1 MLKKMTLLQ
10 LGQQAPDFE
19 LPAAGG
25 QKVKLSDYR
34 GQYVVLYFYPKDMTA
49 TCTAEACD
57 FRDYHPEF
65 ANMNVKVIG
74 ISTDPVSRHEKFA
87 DKYGLPFLLL
97 SDVDHLVAELYG
109 VWQQKKLYGREY
121 MGIVRSTFVIGKD
134 GELIKEWR
142 QVKVKGHV
150 EEVLAYIRSL
160 ES

>member
-1 MLKKMTLLQ
+1 MTIVQ
-10 LGQQAPDFE
+10 LGQQAPDFV

-25 QKVKLSDYR
+25 KKVKLSDYR

-49 TCTAEACD
+49 GCTAQACD

-65 ANMNVKVIG
+65 SRMDVAVIG
-74 ISTDPVSRHEKFA
+74 ISPDPVNRHEKFA
-87 DKYGLPFLLL
+87 DKYELPFLLL
-97 SDVDHLVAELYG
+97 SDADHQVAEMYG

-134 GELIKEWR
+134 GELLKEWR

-150 EEVLAYIRSL
+150 EEVLAFIRTI

>member
-1 MLKKMTLLQ
+1 MVVLQ
-10 LGQQAPDFE
+10 LGEQVPDFE

-25 QKVKLSDYR
+25 KKVKLSDYR

-49 TCTAEACD
+49 SCTTQACN

-65 ANMNVKVIG
+65 VRMNVAVIG
-74 ISTDPVSRHEKFA
+74 VSTDPVNRHEKFA
-87 DKYGLPFLLL
+87 DKYGLPFVLL
-97 SDVDHLVAELYG
+97 SDADHQAAERYG

-134 GELIKEWR
+134 GELLKEWR
-142 QVKVKGHV
+142 QVRVKGHA